1 MIRRCKVKTSRLRLF
16 SAGVVL
22 WAAAAGCAFAKTVVT
37 VRTNVSAAA
46 VKRLGMNV
54 TDSYWGE
61 PLLKIRHALNFE
73 GVMYRQIHEGTLY
86 TNGIISY
93 HHSTNQLAINGWR
106 DVYSNAVFRVVS
118 GDARGA
124 TGRIAGVSMR
134 TEDIWDN
141 GSWETR
147 PFFEFDV
154 PVNVPTGGVRQ
165 MGVLIENLSRTD
177 EGYIDETGNWWTSGN
192 VTVTN
197 DNPPGVFGQS
207 CARMDAATNQAHMRL
222 TTFRQNLGDATGD
235 WNIHFWMKKV
245 SGTPGMEI
253 GTEFDELGF
262 ETNRVPGS
270 AWEKVE
276 LTVPVV
282 MEDVGLDDSTT
293 TTFHLFVTGGVVHV
307 DHFLVWQA
315 GDTNSTAFRDDA
327 VNHFREHGV
336 GVLRRV
342 LMGGSTVSNWIYS
355 PIEQYAH
362 MFGQQNTVGPYGD
375 ATYVPI
381 GMHDLAG
388 LCEEL
393 DAEPWFDIPGTLRPE
408 EMPLLMEYLAGP
420 TNTPG
425 GRIRADLGHPQPWT
439 DTLQNINIEFG
450 NEAWNTIWWYILSGY
465 NGPDYWQELIATAK
479 SSPWYTSNILFH
491 AAGQNFN
498 SGQADRIL
506 GYTPN
511 ADRYAIAPYMVHG
524 LTTNNFPFAFGDY
537 EPQFKWFMA
546 FPMYKVF
553 DDGMPQ
559 QGAVMDEHGIEY
571 STYEFNYHSADFD
584 KNSPVWTNI
593 RDNVDT
599 FLTSICHGLSTVN
612 TMLSLLEEYHIRTQ
626 CFFTHTGKTSYDGA
640 RLFGMTHTF
649 KEGAERH
656 RPVYYAQSAVNKVLR
671 GNMMETVH
679 SENEP
684 LFTASGYF
692 TDSAETT
699 NTYPLLYSYAFQ
711 NGATNGLVLINY
723 DLSATQQVEVVLE
736 RAVKDRQA
744 RRWRLHTG
752 SYTNNNEPE
761 KTAEEVSLTESDV
774 SGFDGGIT
782 LDLAPYSMEVYRWES
797 AGELPQIVPS
807 TNQLIVGEGGTASL
821 TLELSAP
828 PASGAVTVSV
838 ERTAGDT
845 DLQIVSGHLHVF
857 TSNSWDLARTVT
869 LAGAEDEDE
878 TDGSATLMASGLGAV
893 SASLTAHERENDPG
907 LPFEETFEPG
917 GEMAGT
923 PGALDGQHG
932 WSVAGYGS
940 AQVQSGRVWSGSQ
953 AAALAESTVENRFTN
968 VAAGAAVDVT
978 LYVDPEFGDEP
989 DADPQAVFFYFNSNR
1004 CVTAYSNTQPVTLTA
1019 QQASN
1024 GWNRLDVHADFGAQ
1038 RWGLALNGNTLF
1050 TNFAFYGSDS
1060 LFTRIRLTDAWT
1072 ETTSTVDQISIALN
1086 AASDTDGDGLPDW
1099 WETLHFG
1106 APHAGG
1112 AEADPDEDGHDNLQ
1126 EYYAGTDPGD
1136 AGSLFRILGLSDQNV
1151 VTWNSVSGRI
1161 YSVYW
1166 TSNLL
1171 HGFERV
1177 RSNLPWTDNT
1187 MTDDL
1192 SGASGFYKIEAEME
1206 ASP

>member
-1 MIRRCKVKTSRLRLF
+1 MGTARIRFLCVMLGIFL
-16 SAGVVL
+16 
-22 WAAAAGCAFAKTVVT
+22 AAALCASARTVVS
-37 VRTNVSAAA
+37 VRSNVTAAA
-46 VKRLGMNV
+46 VKRLGMNIF
-54 TDSYWGE
+54 DSYWE
-61 PLLKIRHALNFE
+61 SPLLKVRHSLNFE

-93 HHSTNQLAINGWR
+93 HQSTNQLAINGWL

-165 MGVLIENLSRTD
+165 MGVLIENLSRLD

-197 DNPPGVFGQS
+197 DNPPGIFGQS
-207 CARMDAATNQAHMRL
+207 CARMDATTNQAHLRL
-222 TTFRQNLGDATGD
+222 TTFRQNLGEATGD
-235 WNIHFWMKKV
+235 WNIHFWMKNV
-245 SGTPGMEI
+245 SGTPGLEI
-253 GTEFDELGF
+253 GTEFDELRF
-262 ETNRVPGS
+262 ETNQVPTGG
-270 AWEKVE
+270 WEKVE
-276 LTVPVV
+276 LTVPVE
-282 MEDVGLDDSTT
+282 METLGPQDTSTAA
-293 TTFHLFVTGGVVHV
+293 FHLFVTGGVVHV

-315 GDTNSTAFRDDA
+315 GDTNTTAFRDDA
-327 VNHFREHGV
+327 LAEFREHGV

-362 MFGQQNTVGPYGD
+362 MFGQQKTVGPYGD
-375 ATYVPI
+375 ATYVPM
-381 GMHDLAG
+381 GMHEVAE
-388 LCEEL
+388 LCEVL
-393 DAEPWFDIPGTLRPE
+393 DADPWFGIPGTLRPE
-408 EMPLLMEYLAGP
+408 EMPLFVEYLAGP

-439 DTLQNINIEFG
+439 DTLETIHVEFG

-506 GYTPN
+506 GYTTN
-511 ADRYAIAPYMVHG
+511 ADRYAIAPYMVHE

-537 EPQFKWFMA
+537 ESQFKWFMA

-553 DDGMPQ
+553 EDGMPQ
-559 QGAVMDEHGIEY
+559 QGAVMDEHGVEY

-593 RDNVDT
+593 RDNVDV
-599 FLTSICHGLSTVN
+599 FLTSICHGLSTAN
-612 TMLSLLEEYHIRTQ
+612 TMLSLLEEYYIRTQ
-626 CFFTHTGKTSYDGA
+626 CFFKHTGQIAYDGA
-640 RLFGMTHTF
+640 RLFGMTHSF

-656 RPVYYAQSAVNKVLR
+656 RPVYYAQSAINKVLR
-671 GNMMETVH
+671 GSMIETVH
-679 SENEP
+679 SANEP

-692 TDSAETT
+692 TNEAETT

-711 NGATNGLVLINY
+711 DGATNGLVLINY
-723 DLSATQQVEVVLE
+723 DLTATQQVEVVLE
-736 RAVKDRQA
+736 RAVKNRQA
-744 RRWRLHTG
+744 RRWLLHTG
-752 SYTNNNEPE
+752 SYTNNNELENPAPE
-761 KTAEEVSLTESDV
+761 VFLTESEV
-774 SGFDGGIT
+774 SGFDGGVT

-797 AGELPQIVPS
+797 DGELPQVVLS
-807 TNQLIVGEGGTASL
+807 TNRLVVGEGGTAAF
-821 TLELSAP
+821 TVRLSAP
-828 PASGAVTVSV
+828 PAAGAVTVAM
-838 ERTAGDT
+838 ERIAGDT
-845 DLQIVSGHLHVF
+845 DLQVASGGVHVF
-857 TSNSWDLARTVT
+857 TTNSWNLERTVT
-869 LAGAEDEDE
+869 LMAAEDDDE
-878 TDGSATLMASGLGAV
+878 TDGSADWIVSGFGAIA
-893 SASLTAHERENDPG
+893 ASLSAQERENDPG

-917 GEMAGT
+917 GDMAGT

-932 WSVAGYGS
+932 WSVSGYGS
-940 AQVQSGRVWSGSQ
+940 ARVQSDHAAFGTQ
-953 AAALAESTVENRFTN
+953 AAALAESTMENRFTN
-968 VAAGAAVDVT
+968 VAVGAAVDVT

-989 DADPQAVFFYFNSNR
+989 DADPRAVFFYFNSNR
-1004 CVTAYSNTQPVTLTA
+1004 YVTAYSNTQPVTLNA
-1019 QQASN
+1019 RQASN
-1024 GWNRLDVHADFGAQ
+1024 GWNRLDVHADFDAQ

-1050 TNFAFYGSDS
+1050 TNFAFYGSDD
-1060 LFTRIRLTDAWT
+1060 LFMRIRIMDTWTDS
-1072 ETTSTVDQISIALN
+1072 TTTVDRISIALDR
-1086 AASDTDGDGLPDW
+1086 ASDTDGDGLPDW
-1099 WETLHFG
+1099 WETEHFG

-1112 AEADPDEDGHDNLQ
+1112 ADADTDSDTHDNLE
-1126 EYYAGTDPGD
+1126 EYLAGTDPED
-1136 AGSLFRILGLSDQNV
+1136 ADSLFRILDFSDQNV
-1151 VTWNSVSGRI
+1151 LSWSSVSGRL

-1177 RSNLPWTDNT
+1177 HSNLPWTGNSI
-1187 MTDDL
+1187 TDDL

-1206 ASP
+1206 ETP